1 MADETRQKEA
11 RSVRIETE
19 RASLVSGQTL
29 ELAPGSKIMLET
41 GSPQLRF
48 WGEFLGAK
56 RGEYLILSLPGRTD
70 IRDALV
76 PDQPLT
82 ARCLHRDYNICGFQT
97 SVASVVRSPHPL
109 LFLNYPARIEVLNLR
124 HDLRAACFLKSSVF
138 IESVEYQAFMINLS
152 ASGARFA
159 LEAWPDSPLKKLRSG
174 MEAFCLFKMTG
185 SEDDLYIRGEIK
197 GVAEK
202 ESLIEFGFCFVEI
215 DPVALSRIKDY
226 VQLVSRFFNSGAA

>member
-1 MADETRQKEA
+1 MTDKTDQKEA
-11 RSVRIETE
+11 RSVHIETE

-41 GSPQLRF
+41 GSPKLRF

-56 RGEYLILSLPGRTD
+56 RGEYLILNLPGRAD
-70 IRDALV
+70 VRDALV

-82 ARCLHRDYNICGFQT
+82 ARCLHKDYNICGFQT

-124 HDLRAACFLKSSVF
+124 QDLRAACFLKCSVF

-152 ASGARFA
+152 ASGARFS
-159 LEAWPDSPLKKLRSG
+159 LEAWPDSPLKKLQSG

-185 SEDDLYIRGEIK
+185 SEEDLYIRGEIK
-197 GVAEK
+197 GVTER
-202 ESLIEFGFCFVEI
+202 ENLIEFGLHFIEI
-215 DPVALSRIKDY
+215 DQEAHSRIKDY
-226 VQLVSRFFNSGAA
+226 VQLVSRFFNNGAA